1 MHCKYDLKS
10 LFHVLNHSSSRN
22 NNNEINTSLKE
33 KEATTGCAFTRK
45 HFFPEVDIT
54 WYKTFALCY
63 QSREKMFIW
72 RSNSVIITWKR
83 SLVWG
88 HMHFLKKL
96 VLYCLSFHLIQFHRS
111 RCCNKIKFYMQR
123 YSMKIFSVFEI
134 FHEFFSAVWEGARTN
149 IFLVKIFKIYG
160 KVTGKASLSYGT
172 IPYMR
177 IWYDK
182 GKSPGFSLTL
192 LCPLS

>member
-1 MHCKYDLKS
+1 MEHPDKWTISKLEQKNAFKKKMRCKYDLKS

-83 SLVWG
+83 SL
-88 HMHFLKKL
+88 
-96 VLYCLSFHLIQFHRS
+96 
-111 RCCNKIKFYMQR
+111 
-123 YSMKIFSVFEI
+123 
-134 FHEFFSAVWEGARTN
+134 
-149 IFLVKIFKIYG
+149 
-160 KVTGKASLSYGT
+160 
-172 IPYMR
+172 
-177 IWYDK
+177 D
-182 GKSPGFSLTL
+182 
-192 LCPLS
+192 